1 MCAAIQTWH
10 NRLMNPVF
18 KTAVV
23 VLAAGSGTRFGHST
37 NKVWL
42 PLDGRTIIARS
53 LENAAKSF
61 EGGRVIL
68 VINPDDEQLAQK
80 VVAEEAST
88 LNVEIVHGG
97 ASRHQSEFNA
107 LAYLAPSISAGD
119 IHVVLIHDG
128 ARPLATAQLF
138 AQIATSAY
146 QYGGAIPTIALD
158 PREMDTVHLE
168 TIVRVQ
174 TPQGFTAT
182 KLLQAYQMS
191 LADNFVGTDT
201 AACMENYF
209 PEITTMSVQSDVSNI
224 KITYPADLEIAAKLL
239 LNK

>member
-1 MCAAIQTWH
+1 MCHGMQTWH
-10 NRLMNPVF
+10 NHLMNQDF

-42 PLDGRTIIARS
+42 QLDGRTIIARS
-53 LENAAKSF
+53 LENAAQSF

-68 VINPDDEQLAQK
+68 VINPDDQEVAQK
-80 VVAEEAST
+80 IVSEEAST

-107 LAYLAPSISAGD
+107 LHYLAASISAGEID
-119 IHVVLIHDG
+119 VVLIHDG

-138 AQIATSAY
+138 NQIATTAY
-146 QYGGAIPTIALD
+146 KHGGAIPTIALD
-158 PREMDTVHLE
+158 RREMDTSQLAK
-168 TIVRVQ
+168 IVRVQ
-174 TPQGFTAT
+174 TPQGFMAT

-191 LADNFVGTDT
+191 SVDSFVGTDT

-209 PEITTMSVQSDVSNI
+209 PEITTMAVQSDVSNI
-224 KITYPADLEIAAKLL
+224 KITYPEDLIIASKLL

>member
-1 MCAAIQTWH
+1 
-10 NRLMNPVF
+10 MNPDF

-42 PLDGRTIIARS
+42 QLSGRTIIARS

-61 EGGRVIL
+61 EGGRIIL
-68 VINPDDEQLAQK
+68 VINPDDQQFAQK
-80 VVAEEAST
+80 VIAEEASE
-88 LNVEIVHGG
+88 LNIEIVHGG
-97 ASRHQSEFNA
+97 ASRHQSELNA
-107 LAYLAPSISAGD
+107 LEYLAPSISSGD
-119 IHVVLIHDG
+119 IDVVLIHDG

-138 AQIATSAY
+138 AQISAAAY
-146 QYGGAIPTIALD
+146 QHGGAIPTIALN
-158 PREMDTVHLE
+158 PLEMDTTHLD

-174 TPQGFTAT
+174 TPQGFNAA

-191 LADNFVGTDT
+191 SSDNFVGTDT

-209 PEITTMSVQSDVSNI
+209 PEITTMSVPSDLSNI
-224 KITYPADLEIAAKLL
+224 KITYPEDLDIASKLL
-239 LNK
+239 SSK